1 MRIAI
6 LGAECTGKTTLAQ
19 TLARALDR
27 PPARAHWV
35 PETLRD
41 WCRRHAR
48 TPAQHEQSAIA
59 VAQARAIDQ
68 AGPGDVLADTTP
80 LMTAVYSDVLFQDRS
95 LYQFAL
101 AHHAGFDITLLAD
114 TDLPWMADGLQRDG
128 PAWRDVVNAR
138 LRQVLNEHALPY
150 ALIQGKGE
158 ARAANALAAIERHR
172 TLAAW
177 R

>member
-1 MRIAI
+1 MKIAI

-19 TLARALDR
+19 TLARTLDT
-27 PPARAHWV
+27 PASPVHWV
-35 PETLRD
+35 PEALRG
-41 WCRRHAR
+41 WCRQHQR
-48 TPAQHEQSAIA
+48 TPQQHEQADIA
-59 VAQARAIDQ
+59 AAQARAIDR

-114 TDLPWMADGLQRDG
+114 TDLPWVADGLQRDG

-138 LRQVLNEHALPY
+138 LRQVLNEHALRY
-150 ALIQGKGE
+150 ALIQGRGQ
-158 ARAANALAAIERHR
+158 ARATNALAAIERHR
-172 TLAAW
+172 ALAAW